1 MIGEIVKFKDYC
13 NEIFTSKV
21 VNILSDKYDNV
32 KFLDE
37 NVVYWSKKAKD
48 YRKIKEKDKNSLYL
62 EVESTRGK
70 TDFIT
75 LDEVIT

>member
-48 YRKIKEKDKNSLYL
+48 YRKIKEKDKNSIYL

-70 TDFIT
+70 TDFIA
-75 LDEVIT
+75 LHEIIP

>member
-1 MIGEIVKFKDYC
+1 MIGQIVKFKDYC

-70 TDFIT
+70 TDFIA
-75 LDEVIT
+75 LHEIIP